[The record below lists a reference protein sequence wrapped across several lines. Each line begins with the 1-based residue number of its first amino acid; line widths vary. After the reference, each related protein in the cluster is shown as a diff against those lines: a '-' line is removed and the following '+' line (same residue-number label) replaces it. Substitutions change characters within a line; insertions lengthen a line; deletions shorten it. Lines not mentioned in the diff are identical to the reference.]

1 MYKIVITDTET
12 GEIHINETSDCII
25 FAANAKDKV
34 ASMCLVNCSG
44 QQLLIT
50 YATLKKVMQHIVD
63 KHEIVG
69 MLDKL
74 GIIDE
79 AIRQTLGEN
88 SDGKATF
95 DEEDLVTRTIREA
108 KAKYGKKD

>member
-12 GEIHINETSDCII
+12 GETHIDETSDCII
-25 FAANAKDKV
+25 LSANTEDRV

-44 QQLLIT
+44 KQLLTT
-50 YATLKKVMQHIVD
+50 YAALKKVMQHIVE

-79 AIRQTLGEN
+79 ALKQTLDEN
-88 SDGKATF
+88 SNGKETF
-95 DEEDLVTRTIREA
+95 DEENLITRTIREA
-108 KAKYGKKD
+108 RAKYGKED

>member
-12 GEIHINETSDCII
+12 GETHINETSDCII
-25 FAANAKDKV
+25 LSANTEDRV

-44 QQLLIT
+44 KQLLTT
-50 YATLKKVMQHIVD
+50 YAALKKVMQHIVE

-74 GIIDE
+74 GIIDD
-79 AIRQTLGEN
+79 AIRQTLGES
-88 SDGKATF
+88 SDDKANV
-95 DEEDLVTRTIREA
+95 DEEDLITRTIREA
-108 KAKYGKKD
+108 RAKYGKED